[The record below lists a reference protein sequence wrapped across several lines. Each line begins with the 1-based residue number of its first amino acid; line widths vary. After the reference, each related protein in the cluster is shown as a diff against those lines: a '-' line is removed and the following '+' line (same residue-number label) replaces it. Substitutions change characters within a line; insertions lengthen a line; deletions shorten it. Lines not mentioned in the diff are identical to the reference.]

1 MRVGIVGVGNMGGAM
16 AKRFLEAGFE
26 LTVFDTNIE
35 AVENVVRAGGR
46 AARNP
51 KEVAESADFVITSL
65 PNDAVVEDVY
75 LHEDGLVAGGRKGQT
90 FIEMSTITHDT
101 SRKIAKMAEQK
112 GIDWLDAPVFGG
124 PPLCGKWTLP
134 VGGKKEVLEKSRK
147 VLEQVAERIFLIG
160 GPGCGH
166 ITKVCNNILTGVN
179 MASVSEVMTLAAKL
193 GVNPRKV
200 QEAIANSPSAGNS
213 TTLSKYFE
221 WTLKRDFKPR
231 FYLDLMY
238 KDLDLGAAL
247 ARECKMPL
255 LLGSA
260 ALQAFEIARAKG
272 LGRDNVN
279 AIIKIYEEWSQAE
292 VRG

>member
-1 MRVGIVGVGNMGGAM
+1 MGGAM
-16 AKRFLEAGFE
+16 ARRLLEAGFE
-26 LTVFDTNIE
+26 LTVYDTNKE
-35 AVENVVRAGGR
+35 AVQSVVKVGGK
-46 AARNP
+46 AARNLM
-51 KEVAESADFVITSL
+51 EVAEFSDFVITSL
-65 PNDAVVEDVY
+65 PNDAVVEAVY
-75 LHEDGLVAGGRKGQT
+75 LDENGLIAGGRKGQV
-90 FIEMSTITHDT
+90 FIEMSTITHHT
-101 SRKIAKMAEQK
+101 SRKIAKIAEEK

-134 VGGKKEVLEKSRK
+134 VGGKEEVLAKSRRI
-147 VLEQVAERIFLIG
+147 LETMAERIFLMG

-179 MASVSEVMTLAAKL
+179 MASVSEIMTLAAKL
-193 GVNPRKV
+193 GVDPRKV

-238 KDLDLGAAL
+238 KDLDIGMTLS
-247 ARECKMPL
+247 RECKMPL

-279 AIIKIYEEWSQAE
+279 AIIKVYEEWSQVE
-292 VRG
+292 VKG